1 MPPPA
6 VREEAPSNADAA
18 ALTRDNGMDIEDKA
32 ENSSAADTQED
43 WIDVVSKYMKKKA
56 KKLTGDGETESL
68 VPEIEKSKITKQTT
82 PPRPPPLPKNDFK
95 MVIRPKDGL
104 DLRKQHAAA
113 LSDSL
118 LSAAR
123 LTWKQ
128 ADLRVRIDYDQNIM
142 TVSTPHEQV
151 ARVLSTV
158 TQLRIQD
165 KTYGVSLYGLYPH
178 DSCKG
183 VIHDVPDHYTPEDI
197 LGDLWLPGYEFVAC
211 RRLGKTNSV
220 VVTILGS
227 KVPFYVYYKGVE
239 TRCYIYRK
247 TVPYCFTCHKLG
259 HRADVC
265 PTPTV
270 VACDKC
276 GVHNPEQGHLC
287 NPTCALCQGSHLTAD
302 KECKQRFKDPYILR
316 KKKWESE
323 HTPRQEDTTRRSRSK
338 SRGNE
343 ASYQARSR
351 SQSFPGLRSDSN
363 RSRSKSKAPVDRA
376 NHSENNAENNSNQVS
391 WANVLTP
398 TARPPETPCS
408 DCAKLQQEIK
418 ALRAELQTLKCLITQ
433 QQTLPTAEP
442 NTQASDKKR
451 KLQSAPKSDT
461 PSPASNAPDMAQ
473 SGTIATLLQTFD
485 QVANRMSE
493 EYHSLSAQISQLSA
507 QHQQTVTQIHARL
520 DKLEAQQPS
529 TIGRLA
535 RKEKPYQR
543 PGSTDANQIELSTVN
558 NG

>member
-6 VREEAPSNADAA
+6 VSEETPSNDEPAP
-18 ALTRDNGMDIEDKA
+18 LTRDNGMDIGDEA
-32 ENSSAADTQED
+32 ENLSAADTRED
-43 WIDVVSKYMKKKA
+43 WIDVVSKYTKKKA
-56 KKLTGDGETESL
+56 KKLTGDGVADSL
-68 VPEIEKSKITKQTT
+68 VPEIEKIKITKQIT
-82 PPRPPPLPKNDFK
+82 PPKPPPLPKNDFK
-95 MVIRPKDGL
+95 IVIRPKDGL
-104 DLRKQHAAA
+104 DLKKQHAAT

-118 LSAAR
+118 LSTAR

-128 ADLRVRIDYDQNIM
+128 AHLRVRVDHDQNIM

-151 ARVLSTV
+151 ARALSTV
-158 TQLRIQD
+158 TQLKIQD

-211 RRLGKTNSV
+211 RRLGKTSSV

-239 TRCYIYRK
+239 TRCYIYKK

-287 NPTCALCQGSHLTAD
+287 NPTCALCKGSHLTAD
-302 KECKQRFKDPYILR
+302 KECKQRFKEPYILR

-323 HTPRQEDTTRRSRSK
+323 HTPRQEDITRRSRSK

-351 SQSFPGLRSDSN
+351 SQSFPGLRSGSN
-363 RSRSKSKAPVDRA
+363 RSRSKSKAPVHRA
-376 NHSENNAENNSNQVS
+376 DNTENNAGNNTTQVS
-391 WANVLTP
+391 WASLLTP

-418 ALRAELQTLKCLITQ
+418 ALRAELHTLKCLITQ
-433 QQTLPTAEP
+433 QQPLATAKP
-442 NTQASDKKR
+442 NTPLSDKKR
-451 KLQSAPKSDT
+451 KIESAPQSDAS
-461 PSPASNAPDMAQ
+461 SPTSSAPEMAH
-473 SGTIATLLQTFD
+473 SGSIAELLQAFD

-493 EYHSLSAQISQLSA
+493 EYHSLSAQISDLST
-507 QHQQTVTQIHARL
+507 QHQQTVKQIHARL

-529 TIGRLA
+529 ILGRLA

-543 PGSTDANQIELSTVN
+543 PGSTDATHIELSTVN